1 MAKKSMK
8 EAATAGTSVFD
19 QIANGSDV
27 LRVNNA
33 NNVQKVQNAENAENA
48 ENVNNTM
55 DAIDIIEVLNG
66 AADNNGAADKKS
78 GRPRKYDGEMV
89 RLNLSIPKD
98 IKEYLTIA
106 AAKASI
112 AQRRQISFTE
122 YLCDLVAADRAQHN
136 DE

>member
-1 MAKKSMK
+1 MTKKSMK

-19 QIANGSDV
+19 QIANGNDV

-33 NNVQKVQNAENAENA
+33 NNVQKVQNAENAEN
-48 ENVNNTM
+48 VNNTM
-55 DAIDIIEVLNG
+55 DAIDIIEVL
-66 AADNNGAADKKS
+66 NGAADKKS

>member
-1 MAKKSMK
+1 MTKKSMK

-19 QIANGSDV
+19 QIANGNDI

-33 NNVQKVQNAENAENA
+33 NNVQKVQNAENAEN
-48 ENVNNTM
+48 VNNTM
-55 DAIDIIEVLNG
+55 DAIEVL
-66 AADNNGAADKKS
+66 NGAADKKS

-112 AQRRQISFTE
+112 EQRRQISFTE

>member
-19 QIANGSDV
+19 TIAGG
-27 LRVNNA
+27 NNVK
-33 NNVQKVQNAENAENA
+33 NVQKVQY
-48 ENVNNTM
+48 VNDVTNT
-55 DAIDIIEVLNG
+55 
-66 AADNNGAADKKS
+66 KKS
-78 GRPRKYDGEMV
+78 GRPRKYEGEMV
-89 RLNLSIPKD
+89 RLNMKVPAD
-98 IKEYLTIA
+98 IKEYLMIA

-122 YLCDLVAADRAQHN
+122 YLCELVAADRAQH